1 VYVFSLG
8 PSLGFE
14 FPVLQLTG
22 CNSQAEK
29 ALEYFVARA
38 NDKARTPFG
47 KTLGEQGSTL
57 ERIAHCRIEIDAA
70 RLVVLNAATKID
82 EIDAKHALVEIA
94 ESKVFVPNMAL
105 KVIDMAIQAH
115 GGGGVSQ
122 EFPLAGMWASGRTMR
137 LVDGPDEVHLQ
148 QLGKNENKKGK
159 DLLDKMER
167 QMQAVKALFER
178 YGTELV
184 DPLQLDRES
193 GAKAKL

>member
-1 VYVFSLG
+1 MGSNL
-8 PSLGFE
+8 
-14 FPVLQLTG
+14 
-22 CNSQAEK
+22 QAEK

-38 NDKARTPFG
+38 NNTARMPFG
-47 KTLGEQGSTL
+47 KTLSGQGATL

-70 RLVVLNAATKID
+70 RLIVLNAATKID
-82 EIDAKHALVEIA
+82 EVDAKHALVEIA
-94 ESKVFVPNMAL
+94 EAKVLVPNMAL

-148 QLGKNENKKGK
+148 QLGKTENRKAQG
-159 DLLDKMER
+159 LLDKMER
-167 QMQAVKALFER
+167 QVRAIKTLFER
-178 YGTELV
+178 YGTDMV
-184 DPLQLDRES
+184 DPLYLGRES

>member
-1 VYVFSLG
+1 M
-8 PSLGFE
+8 
-14 FPVLQLTG
+14 
-22 CNSQAEK
+22 
-29 ALEYFVARA
+29 
-38 NDKARTPFG
+38 PFG
-47 KTLGEQGSTL
+47 KTLGEQSSTL
-57 ERIAHCRIEIDAA
+57 ERIAHCRIEIDAG
-70 RLVVLNAATKID
+70 RLIVLNAATKID

-94 ESKVFVPNMAL
+94 ESKVLVPNMAL

-167 QMQAVKALFER
+167 QMRAVKALFEK
-178 YGTELV
+178 YGTEIV

>member
-1 VYVFSLG
+1 VTENTPPAL
-8 PSLGFE
+8 
-14 FPVLQLTG
+14 
-22 CNSQAEK
+22 QAEK

-38 NDKARTPFG
+38 NNPTRAPFG
-47 KTLGEQGSTL
+47 KTLSGQSATL

-70 RLVVLNAATKID
+70 RLIVLNAATKID
-82 EIDAKHALVEIA
+82 ELDAKHALVEIA
-94 ESKVFVPNMAL
+94 ESKVFVPNVAL

-122 EFPLAGMWASGRTMR
+122 EFPLANMWAVGRTMR

-167 QMQAVKALFER
+167 QMQAIKAIFER

-184 DPLQLDRES
+184 DPLYLGRES
-193 GAKAKL
+193 GAKPKL

>member
-1 VYVFSLG
+1 
-8 PSLGFE
+8 
-14 FPVLQLTG
+14 
-22 CNSQAEK
+22 
-29 ALEYFVARA
+29 LEYFVARV
-38 NDKARTPFG
+38 NDPERTPFG
-47 KTLGEQGSTL
+47 KTLSGQGATI

-70 RLVVLNAATKID
+70 RLIVLNAAAKID

-94 ESKVFVPNMAL
+94 EAKVYVPTMAL
-105 KVIDMAIQAH
+105 KVIDQAIQAH

-148 QLGKNENKKGK
+148 QLGKNENRKGK
-159 DLLDKMER
+159 DLLEKMER
-167 QMQAVKALFER
+167 QMQAIKALFER
-178 YGTELV
+178 YGTEIV

>member
-1 VYVFSLG
+1 MTKNTPPTL
-8 PSLGFE
+8 
-14 FPVLQLTG
+14 
-22 CNSQAEK
+22 QAEK

-38 NDKARTPFG
+38 NNPARAPFG
-47 KTLGEQGSTL
+47 KTLSGQSATL

-70 RLVVLNAATKID
+70 RLIVLNAATKID
-82 EIDAKHALVEIA
+82 ELDAKHALVEIA
-94 ESKVFVPNMAL
+94 ESKVFVPNVAL

-122 EFPLAGMWASGRTMR
+122 EFPLANMWAMGRTMR

-167 QMQAVKALFER
+167 QMQAIKAIFER

-184 DPLQLDRES
+184 DPLYLGRES
-193 GAKAKL
+193 GAKPKL